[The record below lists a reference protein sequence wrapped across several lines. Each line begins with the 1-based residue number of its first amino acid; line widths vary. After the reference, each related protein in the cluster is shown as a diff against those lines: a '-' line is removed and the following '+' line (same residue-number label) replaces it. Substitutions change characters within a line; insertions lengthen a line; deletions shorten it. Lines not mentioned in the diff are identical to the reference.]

1 MDNNENIKVE
11 TTTNETKH
19 PLSTISLVCGIVS
32 LVGVL
37 TAFIPVISLLTAPFI
52 FPAGVAGII
61 LGIIGIKKEG
71 HKNAKI
77 GLILSIV
84 GLILNIIVTI
94 LSFGIGMI
102 IGFLPIILEG
112 MNY

>member
-11 TTTNETKH
+11 TNTNETKH
-19 PLSTISLVCGIVS
+19 PISTIALVCGIVS
-32 LVGVL
+32 LVGIL
-37 TAFIPVISLLTAPFI
+37 TSFIPFISLLTAPFI
-52 FPAGVAGII
+52 YPAGVAGII

-94 LSFGIGMI
+94 LSFGLGLI
-102 IGFLPIILEG
+102 IGFIPVILEG